1 MHFWPQRPPNEPDLS
16 GQPFDKFRHS
26 KELVKLLKRARTT
39 DLTNIGGEQRRSRK
53 RGRGGGATGGM
64 FDYGEKVGLGA
75 GKFAILR

>member
-39 DLTNIGGEQRRSRK
+39 DLTNIRGEQRRSRK
-53 RGRGGGATGGM
+53 PHVM
-64 FDYGEKVGLGA
+64 IYSLQELWLLIV
-75 GKFAILR
+75 